1 MSQLNVTI
9 LGQPFM
15 LACREGEEEALRM
28 AVSYLDQRMRT
39 IRDAGKVKGN
49 DRIAVI
55 AALGIA
61 AELLATKAPNGP
73 FSGQTVAEA
82 KQKMDAMHA
91 LLDSVLAQD

>member
-15 LACREGEEEALRM
+15 LSCREGEEEALRM

-61 AELLATKAPNGP
+61 AELLATKAPSGP
-73 FSGQTVAEA
+73 LSGQTMAEV
-82 KQKMDAMHA
+82 KQKIGAMHA
-91 LLDSVLAQD
+91 LLDGALAQD